1 VFTHPALAVVTRTWI
16 GHFVAPSRKRRIVP
30 RLRTSVATDLVSIA
44 DSKPAT
50 VAETAARIN
59 CASTVPFREESGLEN
74 ARAAGCRRE
83 PVA

>member
-1 VFTHPALAVVTRTWI
+1 
-16 GHFVAPSRKRRIVP
+16 VA
-30 RLRTSVATDLVSIA
+30 ADLVSIA

-59 CASTVPFREESGLEN
+59 CASTVPFREESGLEI